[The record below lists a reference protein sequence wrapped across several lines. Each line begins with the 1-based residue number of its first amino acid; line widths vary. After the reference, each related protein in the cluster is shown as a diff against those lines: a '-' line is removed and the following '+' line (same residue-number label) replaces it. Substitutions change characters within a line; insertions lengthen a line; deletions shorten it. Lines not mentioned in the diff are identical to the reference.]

1 MTAAVTPVAP
11 MLGVLTRR
19 EIRHYLTAKLYWLGA
34 ALLAVV
40 TAIDLAGSSSSTTA
54 GGEYSS
60 SALSMIGPAALLGVL
75 GLIVMAGLA
84 RRSDRAAAAAGS
96 VAVPERTRTA
106 ALAGAVVV
114 PVATALLWYAAALA
128 EYAIHPPAPATV
140 PFGPFGDGHVF
151 AVMFASGVL
160 PALGGPLLGLLLAR
174 WLPGRGVTPLAV
186 VLLVLVTIL
195 MQGNFESTWRWRVVW
210 PWTYWYG
217 PLGWNTGTG
226 HWVAL
231 PGSPQLWI
239 VYLLAL
245 CALGLLVALYHDPE
259 SPRTRLRLLI
269 AATLAVAVAALVLTM
284 LLGLPAAVYNP
295 LTGPAA

>member
-1 MTAAVTPVAP
+1 MTAVTRTAP

-34 ALLAVV
+34 ALLAFVSAV
-40 TAIDLAGSSSSTTA
+40 DLAGT
-54 GGEYSS
+54 GGGDQSS

-75 GLIVMAGLA
+75 GLIVMAGLT

-114 PVATALLWYAAALA
+114 PLATALLWYAAALIA
-128 EYAIHPPAPATV
+128 YQVHPPAPSTV

-151 AVMFASGVL
+151 AVMFALGVL
-160 PALGGPLLGLLLAR
+160 PAVGGPLLGLVLAR

-195 MQGNFESTWRWRVVW
+195 MQGNFESTWRWRVIW

-217 PLGWNTGTG
+217 PIGWSSGTG

-231 PGSPQLWI
+231 PGSPQWWI

-259 SPRTRLRLLI
+259 PDRTRLRVLI
-269 AATLAVAVAALVLTM
+269 AVTLAVAVAALVLTM
-284 LLGLPAAVYNP
+284 LLGLPDAVPNP
-295 LTGPAA
+295 IAGPDL